1 MKLNGK
7 GGSIVKGCAAAL
19 IALLAL
25 RILLWL
31 LPCAALKQFMQREN
45 STRFYDRNGVLLQ
58 VRPLEEGLRREYYP
72 LKDIPEAI
80 GKAFIAAEDKNFYLH
95 PGVDFFSI
103 VRAFMQNR
111 RAGHTVSG
119 ASTITMQLVRL
130 IYPRTGRATVRTK
143 FVEML
148 RAFRIEAKLS
158 KHKIL
163 ELYLNNLPFGFQVEG
178 IGSAARAFYGVTPD
192 KLTDE
197 QIARLALI
205 PRRPVQYAPE
215 KSFVY
220 PNLCP
225 HFIRH
230 VEDEYRTQGKRLPD
244 ALTLSIDSALVTET
258 EKNIQKK
265 ISEFKDSR
273 IHNGAALALD
283 NLTGEILV
291 WAGNASFDDSAHS
304 GQIDGVLVQNQPG
317 SSMKPFLYALALE
330 HGFSPADS
338 LPDIPQDFGSFG
350 VYVPLNFNNCYNGP
364 VRFRVALASSLNVPA
379 VYLLHELG
387 MESYLSCLQALGF
400 ASLAAQKDSLG
411 LSLALGGADV
421 SLYEMA
427 RAFSVFPND
436 GVLHKNTILKASGKP
451 GGSGGG
457 SRVYQADTA
466 RVLCDILSDKNARE
480 LGFGHARVFDTP
492 YPAIFKTGTSNQFQ
506 NIIALG
512 ATSRVTVGVWMG
524 NFEGQTVVGKTG
536 SSIPAE
542 IVRALLDELTKRY
555 GADDF
560 LQPEDYRKERVCALS
575 GLAAGPACP
584 ATAEEYVRATRDSCT
599 WHSLQGGLVQVQYPS
614 EYQHWAHSRNFAG
627 SIAGNSARLQ
637 IVYPRNG
644 AVFIYD
650 PTLPASVQMLQVQAV
665 GGAAESASL
674 YADGELV
681 GTASGVLSWNLPLA
695 RGTHTIAVECA
706 GEESVSSFT
715 VK

>member
-1 MKLNGK
+1 MKLTGK

-215 KSFVY
+215 KTFVY

-364 VRFRVALASSLNVPA
+364 VRFRVALETPGLSFSASDTADSDRPSLFASSLA
-379 VYLLHELG
+379 V
-387 MESYLSCLQALGF
+387 M
-400 ASLAAQKDSLG
+400 D
-411 LSLALGGADV
+411 
-421 SLYEMA
+421 M
-427 RAFSVFPND
+427 
-436 GVLHKNTILKASGKP
+436 
-451 GGSGGG
+451 
-457 SRVYQADTA
+457 
-466 RVLCDILSDKNARE
+466 
-480 LGFGHARVFDTP
+480 
-492 YPAIFKTGTSNQFQ
+492 
-506 NIIALG
+506 
-512 ATSRVTVGVWMG
+512 
-524 NFEGQTVVGKTG
+524 
-536 SSIPAE
+536 
-542 IVRALLDELTKRY
+542 
-555 GADDF
+555 
-560 LQPEDYRKERVCALS
+560 
-575 GLAAGPACP
+575 
-584 ATAEEYVRATRDSCT
+584 
-599 WHSLQGGLVQVQYPS
+599 
-614 EYQHWAHSRNFAG
+614 
-627 SIAGNSARLQ
+627 
-637 IVYPRNG
+637 
-644 AVFIYD
+644 
-650 PTLPASVQMLQVQAV
+650 
-665 GGAAESASL
+665 
-674 YADGELV
+674 
-681 GTASGVLSWNLPLA
+681 
-695 RGTHTIAVECA
+695 
-706 GEESVSSFT
+706 
-715 VK
+715 